1 MMLDGILASGAIERE
16 LESLVGAEAAVD
28 DAATSPARLPFAQ
41 HGPGVDP
48 GREGADPRRT
58 PRRAASEARR
68 CARSGALGSRG
79 PSAERESP
87 RSSCT
92 GTTTGS
98 IEAEARPNH
107 RPVEDGATG
116 RLGAIPPATW
126 RRR

>member
-41 HGPGVDP
+41 HGPAVDP

-68 CARSGALGSRG
+68 GGRSGPLA
-79 PSAERESP
+79 
-87 RSSCT
+87 
-92 GTTTGS
+92 
-98 IEAEARPNH
+98 I
-107 RPVEDGATG
+107 RPVGVLSS
-116 RLGAIPPATW
+116 RLRGLRVAQRA
-126 RRR
+126 RRRE